1 MTMARGHALLEHTA
15 DVGIRAWAPDVAGAF
30 AEAAMGLVELMGARA
45 DAATGTRRLVGTGDD
60 DGARLVS
67 LLDEMV
73 YLCESED
80 LGVTSVR
87 IVGRSSGS
95 VEVEVEV
102 EAEVEVGPR
111 RRDAE
116 GLAVKAV
123 TFHQLAVET
132 TEAGTEV
139 RVYVDV

>member
-30 AEAAMGLVELMGARA
+30 AEAAIGLVELMGARA

-60 DGARLVS
+60 DGSRLVS
-67 LLDEMV
+67 LLDEIV

-80 LGVTSVR
+80 LGVASVR
-87 IVGRSSGS
+87 VVGWPAGS
-95 VEVEVEV
+95 VEADV
-102 EAEVEVGPR
+102 AVGPR
-111 RRDAE
+111 REDAE

-123 TFHQLAVET
+123 TFHQLAVEST
-132 TEAGTEV
+132 DAGTEV